1 MKRLNGRKWR
11 LCFVDRFPLFR
22 LKIGLLAAAPVNKPR
37 FFPFFLLMK
46 LRLLLVLLL
55 HTALIQAQDI
65 PFIKAD
71 QIDRW
76 KQSDTDTV
84 WVLNFWATWC
94 GPCVAELP
102 SFEKLNREYA
112 SQKVQVI
119 LVSNDFKKQVDSK
132 VNPFVAK
139 KKLKSRVVFMD
150 ESNPN
155 NWIDRVSPEWS
166 GAIPA
171 TLIISKRKD
180 KYLFFEKQLTYEEL
194 EAAVKEALQ
203 R

>member
-1 MKRLNGRKWR
+1 M
-11 LCFVDRFPLFR
+11 
-22 LKIGLLAAAPVNKPR
+22 
-37 FFPFFLLMK
+37 
-46 LRLLLVLLL
+46 LLL

>member
-1 MKRLNGRKWR
+1 
-11 LCFVDRFPLFR
+11 
-22 LKIGLLAAAPVNKPR
+22 
-37 FFPFFLLMK
+37 MK

-132 VNPFVAK
+132 VKPFVAK